1 MKSLHNF
8 MVIMKYRSSPSE
20 VLLGKGAL
28 KIYIKFT
35 ENIHAEVRSV
45 ISIKLLWNFI
55 EITLRHGCSPLNL
68 LHIFRIP
75 FYRKTY
81 GGLFLQAPNDNVQE
95 LFYFIVAVCRN
106 TFKTLYESVSKGTQ
120 SKSLRSYFYHRHSQK
135 NQILYVFPNLLL
147 KNH

>member
-35 ENIHAEVRSV
+35 ENTHAEVRSV
-45 ISIKLLWNFI
+45 ISIKLLQNFI
-55 EITLRHGCSPLNL
+55 EITLRHGCSPVNQ

-81 GGLFLQAPNDNVQE
+81 GGLFLQAPNENVQE
-95 LFYFIVAVCRN
+95 VYFTVAVCRN

-120 SKSLRSYFYHRHSQK
+120 SKSLRSYFYHKHSQK
-135 NQILYVFPNLLL
+135 TKISDVFPNLLL

>member
-8 MVIMKYRSSPSE
+8 MIIMKYRSSSSE
-20 VLLGKGAL
+20 VLLGKGAP

-95 LFYFIVAVCRN
+95 LFILLSQFVAIPSKPFMSQFLREHNLKVCAV
-106 TFKTLYESVSKGTQ
+106 TSITDTHKKTKYHMPF
-120 SKSLRSYFYHRHSQK
+120 RIFY
-135 NQILYVFPNLLL
+135 
-147 KNH
+147 

>member
-35 ENIHAEVRSV
+35 ENTHAEVRSV
-45 ISIKLLWNFI
+45 ISIKLLQNFI
-55 EITLRHGCSPLNL
+55 EITLRHGCSPVNQ

-81 GGLFLQAPNDNVQE
+81 GGLFLQAPNENVQE
-95 LFYFIVAVCRN
+95 LFILLSQFVAIPSKHFMSQFLREHNLKVCAVTSITN
-106 TFKTLYESVSKGTQ
+106 THKKPKYQMSF
-120 SKSLRSYFYHRHSQK
+120 RIFY
-135 NQILYVFPNLLL
+135 
-147 KNH
+147 